1 MSITLII
8 VPIVALLV
16 IAALVLMARAK
27 VARSGSRGLRK
38 RFGPE
43 YERAVAVHDGDTVAA
58 ERELNQRL
66 DRHGAFRPLPLTAE
80 LRLQYEERWEAVQ
93 RQFVD
98 EPEQAVVEADLLIG
112 QLARERGYPADTY
125 DEQTDALSVH
135 HAHGVHGYRKAHE
148 TAVRARANRPENAA
162 GTEELRAAVVHARTL
177 FTELLQ
183 TGRGRSTS
191 VHGPRDHGPRER
203 GHHDHGSPGHGR
215 GTTAHGRPDPS
226 HDGHDPAA
234 RDPRHHKPTAR
245 RLGDRLRS
253 PWTHGRGHGHDTAEG
268 GAR

>member
-1 MSITLII
+1 MSLTLII
-8 VPIVALLV
+8 VPVVALLV

-27 VARSGSRGLRK
+27 VARSGSRGLRR

-43 YERAVAVHDGDTVAA
+43 YERAVAVHDGDTAAA

-66 DRHGAFRPLPLTAE
+66 DRHGAFRPTPLTAE

-112 QLARERGYPADTY
+112 RLARERGYPADTY

-135 HAHGVHGYRKAHE
+135 HAQGVHDYRKAHE
-148 TAVRARANRPENAA
+148 TAVRARNNRPENAA
-162 GTEELRAAVVHARTL
+162 GTEELRAAVVHARAL
-177 FTELLQ
+177 FTELLEAG
-183 TGRGRSTS
+183 TGRSASHGHRDHGPRN
-191 VHGPRDHGPRER
+191 HGPRDHGR
-203 GHHDHGSPGHGR
+203 GG
-215 GTTAHGRPDPS
+215 TAHGRTDPARDGY
-226 HDGHDPAA
+226 DGHDPSAA
-234 RDPRHHKPTAR
+234 RSGTQHHEPTAR
-245 RLGDRLRS
+245 RLGDRLRA

>member
-27 VARSGSRGLRK
+27 VARSGSRGLRR

-43 YERAVAVHDGDTVAA
+43 YERAVAVHDGDTAAA

-66 DRHGAFRPLPLTAE
+66 DRHGAFRPQPLSAE

-112 QLARERGYPADTY
+112 RLARERGYPADTY

-135 HAHGVHGYRKAHE
+135 HAQGVHDYRKAHE
-148 TAVRARANRPENAA
+148 TAVRARNNRPENAA
-162 GTEELRAAVVHARTL
+162 GTEELRAAVVHARAL
-177 FTELLQ
+177 FTELLDA
-183 TGRGRSTS
+183 GSGRSGAPR
-191 VHGPRDHGPRER
+191 GPRDHGR
-203 GHHDHGSPGHGR
+203 GG
-215 GTTAHGRPDPS
+215 TAHGRTGLAGR
-226 HDGHDPAA
+226 DGHHPAA
-234 RDPRHHKPTAR
+234 GHGPRHDKPTAR

-253 PWTHGRGHGHDTAEG
+253 PWTHGGGHGHGHDTAEG

>member
-16 IAALVLMARAK
+16 IAALVFMARAK
-27 VARSGSRGLRK
+27 VARSGSRGLRR

-66 DRHGAFRPLPLTAE
+66 DRHGAFRPQPLTAE

-112 QLARERGYPADTY
+112 RLARELGYPADTY

-148 TAVRARANRPENAA
+148 TAVRARNNRPENAA
-162 GTEELRAAVVHARTL
+162 GTEELRAAVVNTRAL
-177 FTELLQ
+177 FNELLKAGPDGSAPSH
-183 TGRGRSTS
+183 GRRR
-191 VHGPRDHGPRER
+191 HGPG
-203 GHHDHGSPGHGR
+203 
-215 GTTAHGRPDPS
+215 TAHTDTAHTDAAQDRRGPGYADR
-226 HDGHDPAA
+226 DGHPEH
-234 RDPRHHKPTAR
+234 RHHKATAR
-245 RLGDRLRS
+245 RVGDRMRS

>member
-27 VARSGSRGLRK
+27 VARSGSRGLRR

-43 YERAVAVHDGDTVAA
+43 YERAVAVHDGDTAAA

-66 DRHGAFRPLPLTAE
+66 DRHGAFRPQPLTAE
-80 LRLQYEERWEAVQ
+80 LRIQYEERWEAVQ
-93 RQFVD
+93 RRFVD
-98 EPEQAVVEADLLIG
+98 EPEQAVVEADLLLG
-112 QLARERGYPADTY
+112 RLARELGYPADTY

-148 TAVRARANRPENAA
+148 TAVRARNNRPENAA
-162 GTEELRAAVVHARTL
+162 GTEELRAAVVNTRVLFNELLKAGPDGSAAPHGRRRHGPGAAHAR
-177 FTELLQ
+177 EAD
-183 TGRGRSTS
+183 GRYGSGHES
-191 VHGPRDHGPRER
+191 RD
-203 GHHDHGSPGHGR
+203 GHPGHR
-215 GTTAHGRPDPS
+215 HPTSTT
-226 HDGHDPAA
+226 
-234 RDPRHHKPTAR
+234 R
-245 RLGDRLRS
+245 RFGDRMRS

>member
-8 VPIVALLV
+8 VPVVALLV
-16 IAALVLMARAK
+16 IAALILMARAK
-27 VARSGSRGLRK
+27 VARSGSRGLRR

-43 YERAVAVHDGDTVAA
+43 YERAVAVHDGDTAAA

-112 QLARERGYPADTY
+112 RLARERGYPADTY

-135 HAHGVHGYRKAHE
+135 HAQGVHDYRKAHE
-148 TAVRARANRPENAA
+148 TAVRARNNRPENAA
-162 GTEELRAAVVHARTL
+162 GTEELRAAVVHARAL
-177 FTELLQ
+177 FTELLEAG
-183 TGRGRSTS
+183 TGRSTTHGHRD
-191 VHGPRDHGPRER
+191 HGPRDHGR
-203 GHHDHGSPGHGR
+203 GG
-215 GTTAHGRPDPS
+215 TAHGRTDPAR
-226 HDGHDPAA
+226 DGHDRSAGRPGTQN
-234 RDPRHHKPTAR
+234 HKPTAR

>member
-27 VARSGSRGLRK
+27 VARSGSRGLRR

-43 YERAVAVHDGDTVAA
+43 YERAVAVHDGDTAAA

-66 DRHGAFRPLPLTAE
+66 DRHGAFRPRPLTAE

-148 TAVRARANRPENAA
+148 TAVRARANRPEDAA
-162 GTEELRAAVVHARTL
+162 GTEELREAVVRARAL
-177 FTELLQ
+177 FDELLKAG
-183 TGRGRSTS
+183 TGRSTS
-191 VHGPRDHGPRER
+191 AHGSRDHGSR
-203 GHHDHGSPGHGR
+203 DHGSRDHGR
-215 GTTAHGRPDPS
+215 GTTGHGHSDPA
-226 HDGHDPAA
+226 HDGHDPASGHQA
-234 RDPRHHKPTAR
+234 RRHHKPTAR
-245 RLGDRLRS
+245 RLGDRMRP

>member
-43 YERAVAVHDGDTVAA
+43 YERAVAVHDGDHAAA

-66 DRHGAFRPLPLTAE
+66 DRHGAFRPAPLTAE

-112 QLARERGYPADTY
+112 RLARERGYPADTY

-135 HAHGVHGYRKAHE
+135 HAHGVHDYRKAHE
-148 TAVRARANRPENAA
+148 TAVRARNNRPENAA
-162 GTEELRAAVVHARTL
+162 GTEELRAAVVHARAL
-177 FTELLQ
+177 FTELLDA
-183 TGRGRSTS
+183 GSGRSG
-191 VHGPRDHGPRER
+191 GPRGPR
-203 GHHDHGSPGHGR
+203 GHGR
-215 GTTAHGRPDPS
+215 DGTAHGRTDPAR
-226 HDGHDPAA
+226 DGHAPSAGHHGT
-234 RDPRHHKPTAR
+234 RHDKPTAR